1 MAVSTTQRNEHSTTQ
16 RLNDST
22 TIELLAPAKI
32 NLFLY
37 VLGRRTDGYHE
48 LCSLMCCISLYDKVV
63 LKPGA
68 PQNEIV
74 CSHPNL
80 PCDASNLALK
90 ALLAF
95 DQALRRETEISP
107 RMISI
112 HLTKHIPIGA
122 GLGGGSSDAAAVL
135 NGLNQFYGRPLGRD
149 RLLEMALGLG
159 ADVPFF
165 IDQWPALAEGIG
177 ERLTP
182 YHRLPPLWTVLVY
195 PGFALS
201 TAQVFK
207 NLNLALTK
215 SEKKLRKF
223 PFKIEIFSA
232 PHHLHNDLEA
242 GVGDRFPVI
251 QQIKQ
256 ELAALGAMGSL
267 MTGSGSGVYGLFSD
281 EAVAQRAKAALGVS
295 SERQVFVARL
305 LT

>member
-1 MAVSTTQRNEHSTTQ
+1 MTHLTKRMDESTFQRIDEST
-16 RLNDST
+16 S
-22 TIELLAPAKI
+22 IELLAPAKI

-37 VLGRRTDGYHE
+37 VLGRRIDGYHE
-48 LCSLMCCISLYDKVV
+48 LFSLMCCISLYDRLV
-63 LKPGA
+63 LKAGE
-68 PQNEIV
+68 PQNEII
-74 CSHPNL
+74 CSHPGL

-95 DQALRRETEISP
+95 NQSLRRDTEIIP

-112 HLTKHIPIGA
+112 RLTKHIPVGA

-135 NGLNQFYGRPLGRD
+135 NGLNRFYGRPFGRD

-165 IDQWPALAEGIG
+165 IDQRPALAEGIG

-215 SEKKLRKF
+215 SKKKLRNF
-223 PFKIEIFSA
+223 PFNNGNFSA

-256 ELAALGAMGSL
+256 ELLALGAIGSL
-267 MTGSGSGVYGLFSD
+267 MTGSGSGVYGLFAE
-281 EAVAQRAKAALGVS
+281 EAVAQEAKAALGELP
-295 SERQVFVARL
+295 ERQVFAARL
-305 LT
+305 LI